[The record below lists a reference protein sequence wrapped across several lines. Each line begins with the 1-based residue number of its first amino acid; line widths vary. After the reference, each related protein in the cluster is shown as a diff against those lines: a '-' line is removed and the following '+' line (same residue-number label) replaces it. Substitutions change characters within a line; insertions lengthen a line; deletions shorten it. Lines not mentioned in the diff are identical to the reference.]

1 MVTDGGGCLLPP
13 VSAYLPGVNPRRGDL
28 GGFMRAKAHK
38 VSEFREYKLGGSA
51 ALTQSSAKAS
61 EPLVLWRITVIP
73 IEKNLAM
80 VSEKD

>member
-1 MVTDGGGCLLPP
+1 
-13 VSAYLPGVNPRRGDL
+13 
-28 GGFMRAKAHK
+28 MRAKAHK

-73 IEKNLAM
+73 IEKNLAK